1 MIKMNETYIKSPL
14 NYVGGKYKILDQIIP
29 KFPKKINTFVDLFG
43 GGFNVG
49 INVDADTVVY
59 NDVIEP
65 LCELMNYFSNKN
77 AEEVVQKLEANISI
91 NGLDKENT
99 DAFLKLRNKYNHSVY
114 KNEDDKIID
123 FYTLILY
130 SFNYQIRFNQNMKY
144 NTPFG
149 KNRSSYNS
157 NTKKNLEK
165 FVNKIN
171 KINVKVSK
179 EKFVDFDFSNL
190 GENDFVYC
198 DPPYLITT
206 GSYNDGNRGIKD
218 WTLDDEKKLL
228 NILDDLNS
236 KGIKFALSNVL
247 VANDKKN
254 EILTEWSKKYTVYI
268 IENTFN
274 NSNYRRKNKDD
285 TIEVLITNYG
295 EVENE

>member
-77 AEEVVQKLEANISI
+77 VEEVVQKLENNISI

>member
-77 AEEVVQKLEANISI
+77 AEEVVQKLEDNISI

-236 KGIKFALSNVL
+236 KDIKFALSNVL